1 MIDIGLARAAA
12 HLRRLLARE
21 RVAAPVQVSVADL
34 TRFAETFAD
43 LDDPD
48 VMSRAWR

>member
-1 MIDIGLARAAA
+1 MIDIGLLRAAA
-12 HLRRLLARE
+12 HLRRRLARE
-21 RVAAPVQVSVADL
+21 RGAQSAQVTVADL
-34 TRFAETFAD
+34 ARFAETFAD